1 MSIKR
6 SAAGE
11 IRTLIES
18 LSSGEEIKRESAIAR
33 LAIIGERAVDGLLR
47 AYTTADRDTR
57 IAILRTAEAIMDPR
71 MIPPAI
77 EALGGTGDLAVAG
90 AASLRAMLQ
99 SPGESAA
106 SKALDAL
113 VATALD
119 RGADRHVRLAAFDA
133 LRDMPASVREPVAHV
148 LQQDPDAGVQA
159 RAVDGP
165 REAATADAVWQDA
178 LDGRLADDPVSLRD
192 ALKAR
197 GGSAPFTALQ
207 KLVEAVRLHEGG
219 TSRGRREA
227 WMHLR
232 GSIHQALALRGS
244 RVAVYDLRET
254 VERAPAPLPTPF
266 MTALHVVG
274 DESCLEPIAAAWS
287 ATTDAAWR
295 HQLEAAFA
303 AIVKREKLT
312 RRSAVLKRIS
322 ARWPAILPP
331 RPPRST

>member
-18 LSSGEEIKRESAIAR
+18 LSSAEEIKRESAIAR
-33 LAIIGERAVDGLLR
+33 LAIIGERAVDGLVR
-47 AYTTADRDTR
+47 AYPAADRDTR
-57 IAILRTAEAIMDPR
+57 IAILRTAEPIMDPR
-71 MIPPAI
+71 MLPPAI
-77 EALGGTGDLAVAG
+77 EALGATGDLALAG
-90 AASLRAMLQ
+90 AASLRAMLD
-99 SPGESAA
+99 SPAESAA
-106 SKALDAL
+106 SQALDAL

-133 LRDMPASVREPVAHV
+133 LRDMPATVREPVARA

-165 REAATADAVWQDA
+165 REAAVEEAVWRDA
-178 LDGRLADDPVSLRD
+178 LDGRLSEDPASLRD
-192 ALKAR
+192 AVKAR
-197 GGSAPFTALQ
+197 GGSAPLNDLQ
-207 KLVEAVRLHEGG
+207 KLVEAVRIREAEATG
-219 TSRGRREA
+219 TRREA
-227 WMHLR
+227 WRRVR
-232 GSIHQALALRGS
+232 GSLHQALALRGS

-254 VERAPAPLPTPF
+254 VERARAALPTPF

-274 DESCLEPIAAAWS
+274 DESCLEPIATAWAAS
-287 ATTDAAWR
+287 TDAGWK

-312 RRSAVLKRIS
+312 RRSAVIKKIS
-322 ARWPAILPP
+322 ARWPEL
-331 RPPRST
+331 T